1 MKTLAGPDGRT
12 ALYALA
18 ATTGDVVLAFEMS
31 PEEARAAAEAG
42 AARAG
47 APPAAVVLLKNGAA
61 FLSAASRLMKRAGAR

>member
-42 AARAG
+42 RVPAR
-47 APPAAVVLLKNGAA
+47 
-61 FLSAASRLMKRAGAR
+61 RLRRSCS